1 MRSAAGGTLALRTR
15 DGGFGV
21 VFRVRDPMRRH
32 RIIFLAAI
40 GLSIAL
46 ATGCAA
52 HKKEVDTAK
61 KSLYDADF
69 TVVYSAALDAT
80 RETYPNIEDA
90 PGRGAIKT
98 AWHQVTYANNQDD
111 MTNPQTLAN
120 AQGVNPRSAGAASAG
135 MPTRLAYKRYFIRF
149 DISVAGGR
157 PWRLKVIGHAAEWEP
172 GAALPTEL
180 HGPAR
185 PSWLDGRTDALVFA
199 IYQKIKSFA
208 VPMPDEV
215 AATDEAVKR
224 SDPAAFGAV
233 PPDAGKA
240 LAAIKDALAARD
252 YTALRAQ
259 LADDVVWSLG
269 GGVGADGAMAMWQAD
284 PEALDAMGKALGAGC
299 GGDARKVACPAAPA
313 AHAYQLVLEPRA
325 GWRVTSFVKSE

>member
-1 MRSAAGGTLALRTR
+1 
-15 DGGFGV
+15 
-21 VFRVRDPMRRH
+21 MRRH

-40 GLSIAL
+40 ML
-46 ATGCAA
+46 ATGCTA
-52 HKKEVDTAK
+52 HKKEVENAK

-120 AQGVNPRSAGAASAG
+120 AQGLSSQTSAGGASAG

-149 DISVAGGR
+149 DISVTGGR
-157 PWRLKVIGHAAEWEP
+157 PWRLKVVGHASEWEP

-185 PSWLDGRTDALVFA
+185 PTWLDGRTDALVYA
-199 IYQKIKSFA
+199 IYQKIKGFA
-208 VPMPDEV
+208 VPMPENAPVD
-215 AATDEAVKR
+215 DGVKR
-224 SDPAAFGAV
+224 SDPTAFGAV
-233 PPDAGKA
+233 PADAGKE
-240 LAAIKDALAARD
+240 LAAIKDAIAARD
-252 YTALRAQ
+252 YSSLRLQ

-269 GGVGADGAMAMWQAD
+269 GGAGADGAMAMWQAD
-284 PEALDAMGKALGAGC
+284 PESLDAMSKALAAGC
-299 GGDARKVACPAAPA
+299 GGDAKKVTCPVGAPA
-313 AHAYQLVLEPRA
+313 AGAYQLVIESRGPA
-325 GWRVTSFVKSE
+325 WRITSFVKSE

>member
-1 MRSAAGGTLALRTR
+1 MRSAAGGTEAIRTR
-15 DGGFGV
+15 GGGFGV

-40 GLSIAL
+40 TL
-46 ATGCAA
+46 ATGCTA
-52 HKKEVDTAK
+52 HKKEVESAK

-111 MTNPQTLAN
+111 MTNPKTLAN
-120 AQGVNPRSAGAASAG
+120 AQGLSSQTSPGGASAG

-149 DISVAGGR
+149 DISVTGGR
-157 PWRLKVIGHAAEWEP
+157 PWRLKVVGHASEWEP

-199 IYQKIKSFA
+199 IYQKIKGFA
-208 VPMPDEV
+208 VPMPDNAPV
-215 AATDEAVKR
+215 DDGVKH

-233 PPDAGKA
+233 PADAGKA
-240 LAAIKDALAARD
+240 LAAIKDAIAARD
-252 YTALRAQ
+252 YSALRPQ

-269 GGVGADGAMAMWQAD
+269 GGAGADGAMAMWQAD
-284 PEALDAMGKALGAGC
+284 PESLDAMSKALAAGC
-299 GGDARKVACPAAPA
+299 GGDAKKVTCPVAAPA
-313 AHAYQLVLEPRA
+313 PGSYQLVIEPRGPA
-325 GWRVTSFVKSE
+325 WRITSFVKSE